1 MLDEPFSRGA
11 SRLHLADPRCKLA
24 AALAFAV
31 CVAPLRTPAL
41 AAVALAL
48 GAALCLWARLPLPRL
63 LRRLAAVNVFVALL
77 WLFLPFSLPGA
88 PLLRIGPFP
97 GLPDW
102 LALAATDAGVTLAVL
117 VTLKSNAIVLAFIA
131 LAGTSDVTAVGHAV
145 AGMGLPDKLALLLL
159 FTWRQLHVV
168 AQEYHRLRTAAKV
181 RGFTPGT
188 NLHTYRTYANLAG
201 MVLVRSF
208 DRAERVGQAMRLRG
222 FAGRFHMLAEPA
234 GHPGDRV
241 LSAAII
247 LCAAALLAADI
258 LHPFAKLP

>member
-11 SRLHLADPRCKLA
+11 SRLHQADPRCKLA

-31 CVAPLRTPAL
+31 CVAPLRSPGPAAL
-41 AAVALAL
+41 ALLL
-48 GAALCLWARLPLPRL
+48 GAALCAWARLPLPRL
-63 LRRLAAVNVFVALL
+63 LRRLTAVNVFVIFL
-77 WLFLPFSLPGA
+77 WLFLPFSLSGA

-102 LALAATDAGVTLAVL
+102 LILTATDAGVAQAVL

-247 LCAAALLAADI
+247 LCAVALLAADI
-258 LHPFAKLP
+258 LHPIAKLP